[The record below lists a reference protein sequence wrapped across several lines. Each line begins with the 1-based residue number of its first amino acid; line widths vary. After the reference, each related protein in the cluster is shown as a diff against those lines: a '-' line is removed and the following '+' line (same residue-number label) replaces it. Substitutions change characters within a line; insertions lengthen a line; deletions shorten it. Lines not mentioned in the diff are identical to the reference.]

1 MLNKTFTLL
10 SFMGYSVQKI
20 LVPLD
25 GSMNSKKS
33 LSAAIY
39 HAKQSDAKIVG
50 LSVTPP
56 AAKGLSYVPS
66 YTKQDM
72 INSKK
77 ILNDAEKIS
86 EKNDVSFKGKIL
98 HGNVGKEIVA
108 FAKKNKIDLIVIG
121 ARGMGSVKEMFLGS
135 VSHYVSHTSPIPILI
150 VK

>member
-1 MLNKTFTLL
+1 MRYYVK
-10 SFMGYSVQKI
+10 KI

-25 GSMNSKKS
+25 GSPNSKKS
-33 LSAAIY
+33 LAAAIY
-39 HAKQSDAKIVG
+39 HAKQSDAKLFG

-56 AAKGLSYVPS
+56 TTKELSYIPS

-77 ILNDAEKIS
+77 ILNDAEKIC

-98 HGNVGKEIVA
+98 HGNVGKEIVT

-121 ARGMGSVKEMFLGS
+121 ARGLGSVKEMFLGS
-135 VSHYVSHTSPIPILI
+135 VSHYVSHTSTTPVLI